1 MEEPPKEI
9 SAVIIKHRVKLYQNN
24 PGLIDKMIIAGKE
37 IKPALM
43 ITPQFS
49 FPNENCVD
57 EAYELLKKESPS
69 TVLVTARNNPL
80 IKIPEPDFDPLESL
94 DYQVLVYPYDDKRFL
109 NLDLL
114 VTYGEPEPNAIVR
127 DAASLRAGGCLIR
140 MKNNNRNIAAE
151 KIDLQYNGAVRSV
164 IDLKFPTSHKND
176 KIYELYLLKFD

>member
-1 MEEPPKEI
+1 MEEQPKGL

-24 PGLIDKMIIAGKE
+24 PGLIDKMIIAGKK

-69 TVLVTARNNPL
+69 TVLVTSRNNAL
-80 IKIPEPDFDPLESL
+80 IKTPEPEFDPLESL
-94 DYQVLVYPYDDKRFL
+94 DYQVLVYPYDDKKFL

-114 VTYGEPEPNAIVR
+114 INIGEAEPEEVFRNDRSLRIGGYLIRIMDDINNFIVR
-127 DAASLRAGGCLIR
+127 KII
-140 MKNNNRNIAAE
+140 KNRE
-151 KIDLQYNGAVRSV
+151 AVLDPAYPV
-164 IDLKFPTSHKND
+164 PHKNAKAYD
-176 KIYELYLLKFD
+176 WYVLRMD